1 METVATTKGQ
11 VVIPASLRRKHGI
24 KSGTRIQVLEEGGRI
39 VLVPITPAYVKKVKG
54 MFKGSGAMKVLIEE
68 KKRDRE
74 LEDAKAR

>member
-11 VVIPASLRRKHGI
+11 VVIPASLRRKYGI
-24 KSGTRIQVLEEGGRI
+24 KSGTKIKVVEDDGRI
-39 VLVPITPAYVKKVKG
+39 VLVPITPAYVRKVKG
-54 MFKGSGAMKVLIEE
+54 MFKGSGAMKVLLEE